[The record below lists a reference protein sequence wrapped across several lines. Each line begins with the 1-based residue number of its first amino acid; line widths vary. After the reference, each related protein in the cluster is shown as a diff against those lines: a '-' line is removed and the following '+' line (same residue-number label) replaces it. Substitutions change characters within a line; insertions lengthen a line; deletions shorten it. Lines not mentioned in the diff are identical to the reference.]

1 MIRMR
6 PLPRSFLLVS
16 MFGLLISGIYTY
28 SGRLNATWGITL
40 LLIFGI
46 MFAASLLSMTPTFE
60 DLSGKAKAKKQNRA
74 AKKTAKKAKKSRK

>member
-1 MIRMR
+1 MIRMM

-16 MFGLLISGIYTY
+16 MFGLVISGVYTY

-60 DLSGKAKAKKQNRA
+60 ELGERNKGKKLKRA
-74 AKKTAKKAKKSRK
+74 AKKTARKKK